1 MTPQASEVLEKA
13 LSLSSHER
21 GFLIDRLIES
31 LDEGAPEEGVE
42 EAWAQEIKR
51 RVDDIRIR
59 RNWHSS
65 GRCQRPRGAYST
77 TVLSIARSYYS

>member
-42 EAWAQEIKR
+42 EAW
-51 RVDDIRIR
+51 D
-59 RNWHSS
+59 SS